1 MDLGASLSKRGPQ
14 LPYAISSVGR
24 FSWYF
29 GLISRQWRY
38 PSTQYASLHRICV
51 IAGSLDANLVIV
63 EDAALFPHVDRE
75 LREIEG
81 SGVRLGACEARA
93 ISFFRD
99 KTGVKLPH
107 LSGENDGEEFIQRAQ
122 MDTENVGF
130 LGQVIL
136 INCETPGAEHRGRSY
151 IFEALLSPPKAMTLG
166 DSRVLLE
173 SFQVHVLGRP
183 FSVQA
188 AYYCQQN
195 GITSNCGHA
204 AIRALMSRSGAP
216 ITTTEIDAMSGHSGC
231 SSLME
236 LAELATAVEK
246 LGASRQERAVSLL
259 PPQLPDEAAVTRE
272 DIVTSL
278 VLALESGFPAILTH
292 TTSHVYEDGQQAA
305 HVVAVVGYAIDRDL
319 WHPQAVQAYNNVG
332 RIRQSHDSA
341 KWVRHLIVHDENF
354 GPYRTLDIRS
364 FPPLEEHQHALSQEL
379 PKDLTIAKRPSLEP
393 SAAIGLLDIH
403 TVMWPRLL
411 LTLARKLLEL
421 VRVTEYP
428 DLPGADDSQELM
440 TARDWGR
447 VFFHSPREQVLRPIA
462 VKRFDYLEHL
472 QEFIE
477 TVKRERQ
484 PEALSEPLRVAADIA
499 KILPGQADWFWMVE
513 LSHTLLYTGL
523 DNKIGELLI
532 GDYPTDI
539 TDDEERLR
547 SRWWIVRL
555 PGLVLGVVDGV
566 AVEFENPIKDH
577 GPMYMAKRFPRAS

>member
-1 MDLGASLSKRGPQ
+1 MPLFAPFAVDCSKP
-14 LPYAISSVGR
+14 
-24 FSWYF
+24 FSFYF
-29 GLISRQWRY
+29 ELVSKFWKY
-38 PSTQYASLHRICV
+38 TSTQYASLHRVCA
-51 IAGSLDANLVIV
+51 IARSLEANSLVV

-99 KTGVKLPH
+99 KTGVELPH

-122 MDTENVGF
+122 KDTENIGF

-136 INCETPGAEHRGRSY
+136 INCETPEAEHRGRSY

-173 SFQVHVLGRP
+173 SFQVNVLGRP

-216 ITTTEIDAMSGHSGC
+216 IATTEIDAMSGRAGF

-236 LAELATAVEK
+236 LAELATAIQR
-246 LGASRQERAVSLL
+246 LGAARQERAVSLL
-259 PPQLPDEAAVTRE
+259 PPQLPPQLPGEAPLTRE
-272 DIVTSL
+272 DILTSL
-278 VLALESGFPAILTH
+278 VTALESGVPAILTH

-305 HVVAVVGYAIDRDL
+305 HVVAAVGYAIDRNL
-319 WHPQAVQAYNNVG
+319 WHPQAVQAYNNAG
-332 RIRQSHDSA
+332 PKPQSHDSA

-354 GPYRTLDIRS
+354 GPYRTLGIRS

-379 PKDLTIAKRPSLEP
+379 PKDLTIAKRPSLVP
-393 SAAIGLLDIH
+393 SAAIGLLDIQA
-403 TVMWPRLL
+403 VMWPRAL
-411 LTLARKLLEL
+411 LTFARKVWEW
-421 VRVTEYP
+421 VQEMEYP
-428 DLPGADDSQELM
+428 DLSEADNSQELI

-447 VFFHSPREQVLRPIA
+447 VFFHNPREQVLRPIA
-462 VKRFDYLEHL
+462 VKRVDYLEHI
-472 QEFIE
+472 QEFAE
-477 TVKRERQ
+477 NVKRERQ
-484 PEALSEPLRVAADIA
+484 PEGLSEAANLAAEIG
-499 KILPGQADWFWMVE
+499 KSLPGQADWFWMVE

-523 DNKIGELLI
+523 DNKIGEFLT

-539 TDDEERLR
+539 TDDDERVR

-566 AVEFENPIKDH
+566 LVEFENLVKDH